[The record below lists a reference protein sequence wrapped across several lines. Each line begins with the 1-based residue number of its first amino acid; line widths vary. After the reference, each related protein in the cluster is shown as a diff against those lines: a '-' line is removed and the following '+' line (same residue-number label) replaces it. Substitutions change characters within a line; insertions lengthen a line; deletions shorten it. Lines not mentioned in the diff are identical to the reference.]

1 MITVT
6 SAELCFVNFS
16 HWKPTLALPV
26 WLMCAHSQFKEDS
39 YKEISRPMFFQSGTY
54 HRKLWEWAYIIR
66 VLETHGDVKGK
77 RGLGFGC
84 GKEPLV
90 SYFANLG
97 ARMTATDM
105 DAILASEAGWNQ
117 SNQYSESLNDLYFPN
132 MRDEA
137 IFTTN
142 VAFKTVDMNAIPDDL
157 EGYDFLSSSCALE
170 HLGSLENGLRFV
182 ENSMRCL
189 KPGGCYSYNRI

>member
-1 MITVT
+1 M
-6 SAELCFVNFS
+6 
-16 HWKPTLALPV
+16 
-26 WLMCAHSQFKEDS
+26 M
-39 YKEISRPMFFQSGTY
+39 
-54 HRKLWEWAYIIR
+54 
-66 VLETHGDVKGK
+66 
-77 RGLGFGC
+77 
-84 GKEPLV
+84 
-90 SYFANLG
+90 
-97 ARMTATDM
+97 ATDL
-105 DAILASEAGWNQ
+105 DAVLASEAGWNQ

-189 KPGGCYSYNRI
+189 KPGGVLFI